1 MKKYLLHN
9 TKQIHL
15 ITLVRNLHNFLCNT
29 TVGMGGSK
37 SKYQRMVDEDVDAEA
52 LVKSS
57 CRIITGLGDFNTP
70 RQVGALEW
78 HQTLAL
84 LRRKDLPTLVT
95 AVIGE
100 AAKVR

>member
-9 TKQIHL
+9 TKKIYL
-15 ITLVRNLHNFLCNT
+15 ITLVRNLHNFLWNT

-37 SKYQRMVDEDVDAEA
+37 SKYQRLVDEDVHAEA
-52 LVKSS
+52 LVKTF
-57 CRIITGLGDFNTP
+57 CKIITGLGDFNAPTDTW
-70 RQVGALEW
+70 EW

>member
-15 ITLVRNLHNFLCNT
+15 ITLVKNLHNFLWNT

-37 SKYQRMVDEDVDAEA
+37 SKYQRLVDEDVDAEA
-52 LVKSS
+52 LVKTF
-57 CRIITGLGDFNTP
+57 CKIITGLGDFNAPTCKGN
-70 RQVGALEW
+70 VW
-78 HQTLAL
+78 AL

-95 AVIGE
+95 AVCGE